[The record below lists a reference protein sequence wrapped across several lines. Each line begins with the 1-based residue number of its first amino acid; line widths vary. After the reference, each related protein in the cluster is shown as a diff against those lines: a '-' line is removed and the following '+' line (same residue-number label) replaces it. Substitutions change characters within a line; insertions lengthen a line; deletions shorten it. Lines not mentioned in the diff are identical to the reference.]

1 MITLM
6 YMSGLPNMALDNQPS
21 QANSLDISELQS
33 VQILTDKAIEDH
45 KEAKFCLLLP
55 GLRLNLEEKYAVDP
69 GQKTSS

>member
-1 MITLM
+1 M
-6 YMSGLPNMALDNQPS
+6 YLPDIHNMALDNQPS

-33 VQILTDKAIEDH
+33 AQILTDKVNSDN

-69 GQKTSS
+69 G